1 LTKCNSDFSF
11 SRALASGLSN
21 KDSVALLVA
30 TSHESEASV
39 TTVYVN
45 GSANIDNIKLKGG
58 LVIHDVDAAS
68 LQSCEA
74 LSSYSETFDV
84 AIWNFPCK
92 SMETGADA
100 QVQEIEENQ
109 LLLTHFFECVQKFL
123 KPEYGQVHVT
133 HKTFEPFCWWN
144 IVKMAEDVGLHYE
157 GSMVFD
163 RYLYPGYINRKALEN
178 KSFPFHD
185 AQVHTRMCF

>member
-1 LTKCNSDFSF
+1 M
-11 SRALASGLSN
+11 A
-21 KDSVALLVA
+21 
-30 TSHESEASV
+30 
-39 TTVYVN
+39 TVYSK
-45 GSANIDNIKLKGG
+45 GSSNINNIKLKGG
-58 LVIHDVDAAS
+58 HVIHEVDAGD
-68 LQSCEA
+68 LQSCQHLGCYA
-74 LSSYSETFDV
+74 GTFDV
-84 AIWNFPCK
+84 VIWNFPCI

-109 LLLTHFFECVQKFL
+109 LLLKRFFEGVQMFL
-123 KPEYGQVHVT
+123 RANSGQVHIT

-144 IVKMAEDVGLHYE
+144 IVKLAEDAGLHYQ

-185 AQVHTRMCF
+185 AQVREIICKCM